1 MVQKQKSHAFKGKV
15 EIIGKSPYAGSG
27 PRGIDVYT
35 RRLSEHISK
44 ALPHE
49 SLIVS
54 RDQTSSRPVNL
65 VHYTFFDPF
74 FLTLW
79 RKVPRSTPYI
89 VTVHD
94 LIPLRFP
101 EHFPSGIRGKIK
113 YQLQKIAL
121 KKSAAIITDS
131 EASRKDIAKYIGY
144 PEDQIH
150 VVPLAAGSVSATVAL
165 GKTIAKEYNLPSSY
179 ILYVGDINWNKNVVG
194 LINAFSKIKDNSA
207 ALVLVGKAF
216 TGRVMTPELQVIN
229 EAIKNSPKQQLI
241 KKLGFLPTHHLSAI
255 YKGATLYVQPSWY
268 EGFGFPV
275 IEALSQGTP
284 VLSSNQ
290 GSLPEVGGEYAHYFD
305 PNKKNDLTEK
315 LESLLSNTALR
326 TKYHESGI
334 AWSKQFNWKNVAKD
348 TLSVYEKYA
357 R

>member
-1 MVQKQKSHAFKGKV
+1 MAQKQKSLAFKGKV

-54 RDQTSSRPVNL
+54 RDVASNRGVNL
-65 VHYTFFDPF
+65 IHYTFFDPF

-79 RKVPRSTPYI
+79 RKVPRNTAYI

-94 LIPLRFP
+94 LIPIRFP
-101 EHFPSGIRGKIK
+101 DHFPSGIRGKIK

-121 KKSAAIITDS
+121 KKSVAIITDS

-144 PEDQIH
+144 PEDRIH
-150 VVPLAAGSVSATVAL
+150 VVPLAAGSISATVAL
-165 GKTIAKEYNLPSSY
+165 GKTISKEYKLPSSY

-194 LINAFSKIKDNSA
+194 LINAFSKIADNKTS
-207 ALVLVGKAF
+207 LVLVGKAF
-216 TGRVMTPELQVIN
+216 AGSIMTPELKAVK
-229 EAIKNSPKQQLI
+229 EAIDNSPKKHLI
-241 KKLGFLPTHHLSAI
+241 KKLGFVPTHHLSAI
-255 YKGATLYVQPSWY
+255 YKGAMLYVQPSWY

-305 PNKKNDLTEK
+305 PNIPNE
-315 LESLLSNTALR
+315 LSDMLQKIISNRELR
-326 TKYHESGI
+326 TAYQAAGI
-334 AWSKQFNWKNVAKD
+334 VWAKKFSWKNVAKD
-348 TLSVYEKYA
+348 TLDVYEKYA
-357 R
+357 H